1 MYAVHISFKVYA
13 VNMAPAYHHGDLRAA
28 LVTAALALL
37 EAGETA
43 PSLREVARAAGVS
56 AMAPYRHFADRA
68 ALLAAVADE
77 GFAALRT
84 RLLDADDAPESREA
98 LIAQGRAYVDFALAH
113 PALFRLMFSH
123 EKAGG
128 VPEDET
134 AYTVLANRVAQLAPD
149 RAEAATLAAWGL
161 VHGLA
166 TLLLDAKLDAL
177 HRSGVDA
184 TLDLLV
190 DGMMSGGSSKGS
202 TGQPRSA

>member
-1 MYAVHISFKVYA
+1 MT
-13 VNMAPAYHHGDLRAA
+13 PTYHHGDLRAA

-37 EAGETA
+37 ETGETA

-56 AMAPYRHFADRA
+56 AMAPYRHFSDRA

-84 RLLDADDAPESREA
+84 RLLAADDAPDSRRA
-98 LIAQGRAYVDFALAH
+98 LVAQGRAYVDFALAH
-113 PALFRLMFSH
+113 SALFRLMFSR

-128 VPEDET
+128 VPEGET

-166 TLLLDAKLDAL
+166 TLLLDAKVGAL
-177 HRSGVDA
+177 HRGAVEA
-184 TLDLLV
+184 TLDMLV
-190 DGMMSGGSSKGS
+190 DGMMSRG
-202 TGQPRSA
+202 A